1 MQIDGYKKT
10 MFMCKTDEAK
20 EIVGSNAYG
29 AALAEKYRLPFSGIS
44 MKLHIAIK

>member
-1 MQIDGYKKT
+1 MQIDGYKKN
-10 MFMCKTDEAK
+10 MFMRKTDDAK
-20 EIVGSNAYG
+20 EIVAYG